1 MDYQRRFD
9 QHVGDTSDHVQDRS
23 VNFHM
28 IMELKVSIICRGF
41 GGGFFRQCLSEFVV
55 NMTGQNLGDSR
66 SSILLQTNSTLGIR
80 VDPCVPGHTYSGK
93 RSQMHC
99 LGLDHGPMYQKCD
112 EQPFECSDFL
122 CYKDNHLFIR
132 QQSIVYQYQQ
142 YTIVSWFEGEIS
154 EVALIKLVFGSVLDW
169 ALDIYECLEHQQ

>member
-41 GGGFFRQCLSEFVV
+41 GGGFFRQCRVELWRLSE
-55 NMTGQNLGDSR
+55 LYP
-66 SSILLQTNSTLGIR
+66 IQTNSTLGIR

-93 RSQMHC
+93 RSQMHYQ
-99 LGLDHGPMYQKCD
+99 GPDHGPMYRNATSSHSSALTSSVTRITICAYDNNQQCISISSIQLLVGSR
-112 EQPFECSDFL
+112 ERLARQPKSNWCLE
-122 CYKDNHLFIR
+122 
-132 QQSIVYQYQQ
+132 
-142 YTIVSWFEGEIS
+142 
-154 EVALIKLVFGSVLDW
+154 VLDGNW
-169 ALDIYECLEHQQ
+169 ISTNAWNISSK